1 MAEAHTGEH
10 PAHEHPGQAHTHDS
24 APRRSFGDTLRS
36 MLRAL
41 RHRNFKLF
49 FSGQL
54 ISVMGTWMQSIAQ
67 DWLVYRLTGS
77 ATLMGTVAF
86 VSQIPIFLL
95 SPATGIVVDRHN
107 RHRIIIATQS
117 ASMVLALALAALTL
131 TGHIRVWE
139 IMVLASL
146 LGVVNAVDIPARQS
160 FLIEMVGRED
170 LLNAIGLNSA
180 MFNGAR
186 VVGPAIAGILVAAIG
201 EGWCFFANGVS
212 YIAVI
217 AGLLMMHVT
226 RKKAPPPSGSHLEN
240 ILEGLRFAR
249 QTAPVRA
256 LLLLI
261 GVTSLAA
268 TPYAVLMPIFANQVL
283 HGGPSLMGWLMG
295 ITGVGALIG
304 ALTVASKPG
313 VQGLGRWIWM
323 GGTGFGGSLVVF
335 SASRHVWL
343 SSAALALAGFSIML
357 MASSVNTLL
366 QAMVPDQLRG
376 PGDGAL
382 LDDVH
387 WHDADRSAA
396 GRRRG
401 RQNRRSVDGRAR
413 RSPVRG
419 GGAVVCP
426 PFAEHSGRGAAT
438 AAGTGHDP
446 GRSGERGGAASALR
460 PRQASYG

>member
-10 PAHEHPGQAHTHDS
+10 PAHEHPGQAHAHEATT
-24 APRRSFGDTLRS
+24 RRSFQETLHA

-54 ISVMGTWMQSIAQ
+54 VSLVGTWMQSIAQ

-95 SPATGIVVDRHN
+95 SPATGILVDRNN

-117 ASMVLALALAALTL
+117 ASMVLALSLAALTL

-160 FLIEMVGRED
+160 FLIEMVGRDD

-226 RKKAPPPSGSHLEN
+226 QKKAPPPSGSHLEN
-240 ILEGLRFAR
+240 IIEGLRFAR

-268 TPYAVLMPIFANQVL
+268 TPYAVLMPIFANRIL
-283 HGGPSLMGWLMG
+283 HGDASLMGWLMG

-313 VQGLGRWIWM
+313 VQGLDDGYGWEERD
-323 GGTGFGGSLVVF
+323 
-335 SASRHVWL
+335 SAGAWWYFR
-343 SSAALALAGFSIML
+343 
-357 MASSVNTLL
+357 
-366 QAMVPDQLRG
+366 LR
-376 PGDGAL
+376 
-382 LDDVH
+382 
-387 WHDADRSAA
+387 
-396 GRRRG
+396 
-401 RQNRRSVDGRAR
+401 
-413 RSPVRG
+413 
-419 GGAVVCP
+419 
-426 PFAEHSGRGAAT
+426 AT
-438 AAGTGHDP
+438 CGY
-446 GRSGERGGAASALR
+446 R
-460 PRQASYG
+460 PRRWRWRDSRSC